1 MEMNPMKNMIVLKN
15 LPSNIVEEAFV
26 ILKENVKI
34 HTVEIADKKGSK
46 EKRQVSKQ
54 DSIIKEA
61 EMLISQYVD
70 SLNEK
75 ESKTKNENKKMLDK
89 YKKMKAITIFLSIF
103 SILSTIVLLAGWNIR
118 GKQSLSLFFYVI
130 ENFSEIPIA

>member
-103 SILSTIVLLAGWNIR
+103 SILSTIVLLAG
-118 GKQSLSLFFYVI
+118 
-130 ENFSEIPIA
+130 